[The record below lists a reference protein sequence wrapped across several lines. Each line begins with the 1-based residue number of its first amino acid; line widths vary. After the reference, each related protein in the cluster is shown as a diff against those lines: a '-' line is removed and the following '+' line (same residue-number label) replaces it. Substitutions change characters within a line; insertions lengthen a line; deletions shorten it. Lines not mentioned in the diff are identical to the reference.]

1 MTADALGLDLDRL
14 NRRLFAEAE
23 AALPGAAIA
32 VDQTDPENP
41 ILQIEYQGRNA
52 QLPINQNLLTLG
64 DRTIELEGVVV
75 YAPNTNKSYLPLQ
88 AVNINKGADAPL
100 PTVTKQGE

>member
-1 MTADALGLDLDRL
+1 L
-14 NRRLFAEAE
+14 NRCLFAETE

-32 VDQTDPENP
+32 VDQNVPENP
-41 ILQIEYQGRNA
+41 ILQIQYQGRNA
-52 QLPINQNLLTLG
+52 QLPINKNLLTLG

-88 AVNINKGADAPL
+88 AVNIIKGAGAPL
-100 PTVTKQGE
+100 PTVAKQGE

>member
-1 MTADALGLDLDRL
+1 M
-14 NRRLFAEAE
+14 
-23 AALPGAAIA
+23 PSAAIA

-88 AVNINKGADAPL
+88 AVNIIKGADGPL
-100 PTVTKQGE
+100 PSLAKEGE